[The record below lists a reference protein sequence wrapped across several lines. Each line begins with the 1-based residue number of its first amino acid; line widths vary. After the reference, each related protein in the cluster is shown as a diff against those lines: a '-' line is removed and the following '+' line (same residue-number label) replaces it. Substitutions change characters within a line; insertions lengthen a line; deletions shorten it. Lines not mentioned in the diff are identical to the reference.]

1 MSSSKHSARQHFWE
15 ETGSFVE
22 NAITNNIVLAQGIG
36 LCPII
41 AAGVTLKNGVALTVC
56 TAIVML
62 PLSLL
67 IPLFGSRI
75 PKWLR
80 PALYVV
86 LASLLLVGAAFGLQ
100 HYISSEL
107 YARLYLYIPLL
118 AVNMLYYRNTGI
130 IGVSSVFNTIVD
142 SLGSTVGFGLVICLI
157 SALREMA
164 IYDTLWDVPLGYTV
178 DLPEAA
184 SPFAAFILLGFL
196 AATLQ
201 WSRRRISAYFH
212 KKEEQSS

>member
-1 MSSSKHSARQHFWE
+1 MNSPKHSARRHFWE

-67 IPLFGSRI
+67 IPLFGNRI

-100 HYISSEL
+100 RYISSEL

-130 IGVSSVFNTIVD
+130 IGASSVLNTIVD

-164 IYDTLWDVPLGYTV
+164 ISDTLWDVPLGYTV

-201 WSRRRISAYFH
+201 WTRQRISAYFR
-212 KKEEQSS
+212 KKEEQNS